1 MLDWKSLIREF
12 QNEGMRSFNEKLW
25 RASSLLIII
34 LMDKEKSGMGEG
46 DRRKGKRNLESS
58 RWEGEG
64 ENRVGENKRERDR
77 QWKEKKG
84 DIKKREWEREKG
96 GCRVKE

>member
-34 LMDKEKSGMGEG
+34 LMDKEKSWMGEG
-46 DRRKGKRNLESS
+46 ERRKGKRNLESS

-64 ENRVGENKRERDR
+64 EYRVGENKREREIDN
-77 QWKEKKG
+77 G
-84 DIKKREWEREKG
+84 KRRG
-96 GCRVKE
+96 

>member
-46 DRRKGKRNLESS
+46 ERRKGKRNLESS

-64 ENRVGENKRERDR
+64 EGEYRVGENKRERDR
-77 QWKEKKG
+77 QWKEKRLG
-84 DIKKREWEREKG
+84 RYKKEGVREGER
-96 GCRVKE
+96 RL